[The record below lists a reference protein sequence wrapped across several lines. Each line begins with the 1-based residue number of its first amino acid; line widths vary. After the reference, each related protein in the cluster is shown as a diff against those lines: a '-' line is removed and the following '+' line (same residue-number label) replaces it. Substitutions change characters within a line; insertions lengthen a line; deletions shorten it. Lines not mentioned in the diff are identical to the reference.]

1 MNLMLFGSPLTTV
14 AMDSMECNCK
24 LGGFSAMVVSFR
36 FDLTDISKVVMVAV
50 VVFNVA
56 VVPHLEP
63 LQF

>member
-1 MNLMLFGSPLTTV
+1 M
-14 AMDSMECNCK
+14 
-24 LGGFSAMVVSFR
+24 LGGFGAMVVSFR